1 MPFDMRADLAW
12 AVDPALWARQAL
24 GLAPDAWQEEV
35 VRARGEQRLILASRQ
50 SGKSWITAVRALHEA
65 VYYAPAMILLA
76 SPSESQSVELFRRL
90 IGFWRQLPDA
100 PRATK
105 ENETELELDNGSRVI
120 AVPGSERTVR
130 SKGGV
135 TLLVIDEAARIDDG
149 LIAAVTPMLATTDG
163 DLVALTTPA
172 GKRGWFYEQWQFGTG
187 WQRSKRTALDCPRIS
202 ESFLARE
209 RERLGPVA
217 FNVEYMCEWLD
228 DGTSAFCSELV
239 EAALDD
245 SFPRLAA

>member
-1 MPFDMRADLAW
+1 MPLDLRVDLAW
-12 AVDPALWARQAL
+12 ALDPVAWARDRLGVDPDPWQAEII
-24 GLAPDAWQEEV
+24 G
-35 VRARGEQRLILASRQ
+35 ARGEQRLILASRQ
-50 SGKSWITAVRALHEA
+50 SGKSWTTAVRACHEA
-65 VYYAPAMILLA
+65 IYHAPAMILLA

-90 IGFWRQLPDA
+90 VGFWRLLPDA
-100 PRATK
+100 PRAIK

-187 WQRSKRTALDCPRIS
+187 WQRTKRTALDCPRIS
-202 ESFLARE
+202 KSFLERE

-228 DGTSAFCSELV
+228 DGTSAFSSELV

-245 SFPRLAA
+245 SFERLAA